1 VIVAHSSDV
10 ISATAT
16 DAASVK
22 SAHVA
27 SAKATHMA
35 SAKSTAH
42 VATATASAT
51 ASAGFCTRGKKAA
64 GKHRARQ
71 NHHHSSFHDILHL
84 VGRTYRLRTI
94 SDVVLPQGDFQR
106 RDEGEIGMLICR
118 LY

>member
-42 VATATASAT
+42 VATATAT
-51 ASAGFCTRGKKAA
+51 ASAGLCTRGKKAA

-106 RDEGEIGMLICR
+106 RDEGEIRMLICR